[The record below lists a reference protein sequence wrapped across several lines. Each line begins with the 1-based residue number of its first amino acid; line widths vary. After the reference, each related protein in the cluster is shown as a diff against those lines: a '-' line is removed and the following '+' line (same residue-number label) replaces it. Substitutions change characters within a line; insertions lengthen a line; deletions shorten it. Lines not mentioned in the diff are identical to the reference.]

1 MNLSDKYR
9 PRRLAEIIGQ
19 PQIYKLMALAA
30 RPRRSCWLLEGQ
42 PGTGKSATAHA
53 LAEELGCS
61 IFSKHPMKA
70 SDLNKDT
77 AEQFFNHT
85 MRCVPM
91 DRAPVH
97 LVILEEFERCVSA
110 DVRAFLK
117 GALDTGVGAEDGGLP
132 SRCVVVAT
140 SNDSSKVE
148 PALLERFNLIRF
160 SGGPE
165 FALACQERLAA
176 IWESECPVQRMDL
189 PQGWFRWGWQED
201 NARFSM
207 RVALRA
213 MADHLEVMELVGV

>member
-1 MNLSDKYR
+1 MNLQDRYR
-9 PRRLAEIIGQ
+9 PRRLAEIVGQ

-30 RPRRSCWLLEGQ
+30 RPRRSCWLCTGD

-61 IFSKHPMKA
+61 IFSKHPLKA

-77 AEQFFNHT
+77 AEQLFNQT
-85 MRCVPM
+85 LRSIPM

-110 DVRAFLK
+110 EVRAFLK
-117 GALDTGVGAEDGGLP
+117 GALDTGVEAEDGGLP
-132 SRCVVVAT
+132 HRCVVVAT
-140 SNDSSKVE
+140 SNDVSKIE
-148 PALLERFNLIRF
+148 PALLERFSLLNF
-160 SGGPE
+160 SSGPE

-176 IWESECPVQRMDL
+176 IWEAECPGVDMPKD
-189 PQGWFRWGWQED
+189 WFLWGWQDELS
-201 NARFSM
+201 RFSM

-213 MADHLEVMELVGV
+213 MADHIEVMELVGA